1 MTERLQGTDPDRGTA
16 GLFADVLSGVS
27 RLVQGEL
34 ELARAEATER
44 LHRLRRSAVQ
54 CAVALVLGITSV
66 NVLAGAAVAAI
77 VALGLSPT
85 WASVTVGGVLLL
97 IALGFAQHAAQLM
110 RDVGTLPRRSSAS
123 LKRDVE
129 ILSSGVRSD
138 GQA

>member
-1 MTERLQGTDPDRGTA
+1 MTERLQGTDPDRGTT
-16 GLFADVLSGVS
+16 GLFADVLTGVS

-34 ELARAEATER
+34 ELARAEAAER
-44 LHRLRRSAVQ
+44 LNRLRRSAVQ

-77 VALGLSPT
+77 VALGLSPI

-97 IALGFAQHAAQLM
+97 VALGFAQHAAQLM
-110 RDVGTLPRRSSAS
+110 RDAGTLPRRSGAS

-129 ILSSGVRSD
+129 ILTSGARSD
-138 GQA
+138 EQA